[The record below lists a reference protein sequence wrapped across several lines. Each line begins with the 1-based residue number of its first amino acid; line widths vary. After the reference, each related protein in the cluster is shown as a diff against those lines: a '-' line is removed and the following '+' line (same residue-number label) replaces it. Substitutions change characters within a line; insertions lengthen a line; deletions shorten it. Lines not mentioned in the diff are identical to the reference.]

1 MTRGFS
7 FHLTILTAM
16 GGAALAQ
23 AQTPSITGL
32 QNNYSYTIPGSPNY
46 GIAPGSLFIV
56 TGANLSNASNGLQPF
71 PIPPTLDGVSVSV
84 TVNGTTTHAPLYYAF
99 PAQLGVV
106 LPSTTPA
113 GNGTL
118 TVNNNGQT
126 ASTQIT
132 VLQSAFGIL
141 TINNQGSGR
150 AAVFDLSNNLLS
162 STNATN
168 PGNYVTLWGTGVG
181 ADLANT
187 NESAYPQQQD
197 NLTNIPIQVDIGG
210 LPGNVV
216 YRGRSQFPGVDQINV
231 QIPQGVPYGCFVS
244 LVVSSGSVV
253 SNSTTIP
260 VAASGSTCSDSI
272 TGFALSFQETIN
284 TNAAAPVV
292 VSLGPAEL
300 AALSSTSPTRV
311 GTLLFEQDN
320 APDVPNLLG
329 FANPQENIAEAD
341 FFSYSPGD
349 FAASFSPFLLS
360 LGSCMVTP
368 VTNAQPT
375 ALNPGSGLTV
385 TASGA
390 ASTIRPEQAGQYLTG
405 VPFASSYTFAGT
417 GGADVGAFS
426 TSVTVPSPALVWPQ
440 MSSLTS
446 VVRSQGVMVTWTGG
460 APNTA
465 VVISGE
471 SAAVLGNFN
480 ISRSFFCLAPVAAQK
495 FTVPASIL
503 LSLPSTPTVPITSMA
518 YLGIGNSSNPIVF
531 SASGIDLGFA
541 AALIFD
547 YTGLGTGFTFQ

>member
-1 MTRGFS
+1 
-7 FHLTILTAM
+7 
-16 GGAALAQ
+16 
-23 AQTPSITGL
+23 
-32 QNNYSYTIPGSPNY
+32 
-46 GIAPGSLFIV
+46 
-56 TGANLSNASNGLQPF
+56 
-71 PIPPTLDGVSVSV
+71 
-84 TVNGTTTHAPLYYAF
+84 
-99 PAQLGVV
+99 
-106 LPSTTPA
+106 
-113 GNGTL
+113 
-118 TVNNNGQT
+118 
-126 ASTQIT
+126 